1 MTPVM
6 ASPATQFRYALYLAP
21 PPDSDLW
28 RFGCQVIGRDSLTG
42 ASCEGFSPKGYGPES
57 WRRMTSDP
65 RGYGFHAT
73 LKAPFPLRL
82 DLDAAD
88 VFDRVAEFAGKHSPF
103 DAGELSVGVVT
114 AGPGLAFVALKP
126 KGALKELRSFEAGIV
141 RGLDGVR
148 APLIERG
155 HAYRG
160 SERLTPRQAY
170 YLHAWGY
177 PFVLDEFDPHFTLT
191 NAIQDADRVARLL
204 EWEFGLRVVD
214 RTLHVDAL
222 TLFGQSQPGGEFQI
236 LHSFPLGRPHRARRS
251 TRALMAAAFD

>member
-1 MTPVM
+1 
-6 ASPATQFRYALYLAP
+6 
-21 PPDSDLW
+21 
-28 RFGCQVIGRDSLTG
+28 
-42 ASCEGFSPKGYGPES
+42 
-57 WRRMTSDP
+57 MTSDP

-82 DLDAAD
+82 DLDPAD
-88 VFDRVAEFAGKHSPF
+88 LFDSVSQFAGKQSPF
-103 DAGELSVGVVT
+103 DADELSVGVVKV
-114 AGPGLAFVALKP
+114 GRGLGFVALKP
-126 KGALKELRSFEAGIV
+126 DGALKALRSFEASVV
-141 RGLDGVR
+141 RGLDGLR

-155 HAYRG
+155 REYRG

-191 NAIQDADRVARLL
+191 NAIPHADRVARLL

-222 TLFGQSQPGGEFQI
+222 TLFGQSQPGGEFKI
-236 LHSFPLGRPHRARRS
+236 LHRFPLGRPHRSRRS
-251 TRALMAAAFD
+251 TRALTAAAFD